1 MNRGTFLLAID
12 PNNSSCNVIHARGS
26 GLRLRVFCL
35 DTDPFHPDDSEI
47 HLYGTA
53 GGRMYAFE
61 SIGITSDDTADV
73 VEAIQWYTCYIGH
86 PEIFITVEDPRPL
99 KNIAI

>member
-1 MNRGTFLLAID
+1 MSQGAFLLSID
-12 PNNSSCNVIHARGS
+12 PNNSNSNIIYARGS
-26 GLRLRVFCL
+26 GLRLQVFCL
-35 DTDPFHPDDSEI
+35 DTEPFDPNEGEI
-47 HLYGTA
+47 QLYGTA

-73 VEAIQWYTCYIGH
+73 VEAIQWYTRYIGL
-86 PEIFITVEDPRPL
+86 PEMYVTVEDPRPL